1 MGQYNDRVRR
11 AAAHIPHGSVAQS
24 RFKLEVVHL
33 YSRGYP
39 IAEAVVEAREWQRRD
54 DPGFQPLPPT
64 TSLTPDQVIA

>member
-39 IAEAVVEAREWQRRD
+39 IAEAVVEVANGNVETIRD
-54 DPGFQPLPPT
+54 SNRAF
-64 TSLTPDQVIA
+64 TPSS